1 MKQYRIRDWEKW
13 FENNRSKSVEN
24 LRWVPIPNKH
34 DGENFITIIR
44 SENGAEIYAA
54 WVLMVQVASKC
65 QPRGSLL
72 RGNGQPHTAATLSLK
87 TNAPESWF
95 KLAFEFLERH
105 TDWLDI
111 QEVADGCQ
119 SPVSQVPSNSIEVPR
134 RKEGIEGIEDIEC
147 SSIASSIEQA
157 YTARIGKW
165 FNRRESTKWS
175 DKELKALKS
184 VIKLNTPEE
193 DLVVLETWYMSN
205 DKYKRKDIVTLL
217 NNWNGE
223 IDRAKEKVG
232 SNPLLKPDISREER
246 LHKLFAL
253 SIQ

>member
-1 MKQYRIRDWEKW
+1 MSGIYIKLNVNFY
-13 FENNRSKSVEN
+13 NNRKTIK
-24 LRWVPIPNKH
+24 LRSLIGTDAYWIPP
-34 DGENFITIIR
+34 R
-44 SENGAEIYAA
+44 LWCYAA
-54 WVLMVQVASKC
+54 QN
-65 QPRGSLL
+65 QPDGDFSGYTSDELSMLL
-72 RGNGQPHTAATLSLK
+72 
-87 TNAPESWF
+87 
-95 KLAFEFLERH
+95 
-105 TDWLDI
+105 
-111 QEVADGCQ
+111 GCD
-119 SPVSQVPSNSIEVPR
+119 
-134 RKEGIEGIEDIEC
+134 KYA
-147 SSIASSIEQA
+147 SSIAQVLQQAGFLDADLKIHDWEDHNGYHKNYSERAKKAANARWNKDKKPETEKETEKDIDIDIETSNASSMLQA

-232 SNPLLKPDISREER
+232 SNPLLKSDISKEER